1 MKSVI
6 YVIWLYSYWA
16 HYITT
21 LCKVQETED
30 NTTPGGV
37 VATGE
42 VVEAIIN
49 RNNANAIE
57 CHGL

>member
-1 MKSVI
+1 M
-6 YVIWLYSYWA
+6 
-16 HYITT
+16 
-21 LCKVQETED
+21 QETED

-57 CHGL
+57 AHVF

>member
-1 MKSVI
+1 
-6 YVIWLYSYWA
+6 
-16 HYITT
+16 
-21 LCKVQETED
+21 VQETED
-30 NTTPGGV
+30 NTTLGGV